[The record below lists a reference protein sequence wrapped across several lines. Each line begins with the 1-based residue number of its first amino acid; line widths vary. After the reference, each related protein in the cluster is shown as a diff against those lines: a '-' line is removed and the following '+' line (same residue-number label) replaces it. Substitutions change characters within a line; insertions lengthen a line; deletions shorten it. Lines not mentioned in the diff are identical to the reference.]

1 MTQLLIKTLFI
12 LALSSPAYAAKGVA
26 EASISKS
33 IFDMTYEEA
42 VIYCLDGGNPNC
54 EQVLEDLKP
63 QETYESY
70 EDYIKGNEV
79 IIE

>member
-1 MTQLLIKTLFI
+1 MKKFIFSLLL
-12 LALSSPAYAAKGVA
+12 LSSPAYAAKGVA

-54 EQVLEDLKP
+54 DRVLEELKP
-63 QETYESY
+63 SEDYETYDEY
-70 EDYIKGNEV
+70 VEVNEI